1 LVRRA
6 AGYFPSMRRKS
17 LILVAL
23 AISPAAALAAP
34 SPTSV
39 SIFAQ
44 PMVVTYGSEIT
55 LSGMVTPAKAVKVQV
70 SSQPCMKPQ
79 ARQEPLS
86 VTSTAQGAWTA
97 SVMPTSRTAY
107 LAKAKGADSPALI
120 VQVQPAVRLAKV
132 GRHRFRTRI
141 SAAQSFGGKIALF
154 QKRTSI
160 GWKTVKSVILTE
172 LGSGGGTVVS
182 GKTFRSGIRAGR
194 TVRVLFTQHQAGDC
208 YLAGT
213 SGLLRN

>member
-1 LVRRA
+1 
-6 AGYFPSMRRKS
+6 MRRKS
-17 LILVAL
+17 LILVGL

-39 SIFAQ
+39 SIAAE
-44 PMVVTYGSEIT
+44 PMVVTYGSDIK

-107 LAKAKGADSPALI
+107 LAKAKSADSPALI
-120 VQVQPAVRLAKV
+120 VQVQPAVRLAKI
-132 GRHRFRTRI
+132 GRHRFRARI
-141 SAAQSFGGKIALF
+141 SAAQSFDGKIALF
-154 QKRTSI
+154 QKRTPTK
-160 GWKTVKSVILTE
+160 WKTVKSVVLTE
-172 LGSGGGTVVS
+172 LGSGNGTFVS

-194 TVRVLFTQHQAGDC
+194 TVRVLFTQRQAGDC

-213 SGLLRN
+213 SGLLRS

>member
-6 AGYFPSMRRKS
+6 AGYLPSMRRKS
-17 LILVAL
+17 LILVGLAL
-23 AISPAAALAAP
+23 SPAAALAAP
-34 SPTSV
+34 SPSSV
-39 SIFAQ
+39 SIVAE
-44 PMVVTYGSEIT
+44 PMVVTYGSEVE
-55 LSGMVTPAKAVKVQV
+55 LSGMVTPAKAVTVHISRQA
-70 SSQPCMKPQ
+70 CMKPQ

-107 LAKAKGADSPALI
+107 LAKAKSADSPTLI
-120 VQVQPAVRLAKV
+120 VQVRPAVRLAKI
-132 GRHRFRTRI
+132 GRHRFRARI

-160 GWKTVKSVILTE
+160 GWKTVKSVVLTE
-172 LGSGGGTVVS
+172 LGSASGTVVS
-182 GKTFRSGIRAGR
+182 GKTFHSGIRAGR

-208 YLAGT
+208 YLEGT
-213 SGLLRN
+213 SGLQRS